1 MQIWLLPVYI
11 NMDVISVNKVI
22 KKNITSNRINLQ
34 GVKIVTSEARKEPII
49 GCSKFQSKEGN
60 QKK

>member
-1 MQIWLLPVYI
+1 
-11 NMDVISVNKVI
+11 MDVISVNKVI